1 MESIIASLNDEL
13 PPIRRQAIVL
23 THATQVSIGA
33 QGNISIFVLQ
43 FSQYKNMAEGNMGN
57 ISI

>member
-1 MESIIASLNDEL
+1 MKSIIASLNDEL

-23 THATQVSIGA
+23 THATLVSIGA
-33 QGNISIFVLQ
+33 QGNISMSVLP
-43 FSQYKNMAEGNMGN
+43 FSQYKNMAQGNMGN